1 MCMCVSICICVPA
14 SICNKICNELQARKR
29 IFECNLFYFN
39 AFIFISS
46 LIRPVFL
53 WHIFIAHLHARPTQ
67 RDTNTVYTGITIKI
81 CLAWGGRGAE
91 REEVAGLMQLQAAGY
106 DMFISVC
113 VSFLMI
119 FNYARDSYFT
129 RAIKRSILYS
139 AFRCR
144 QQHAAPRPSG
154 RSGNTGSSGNSGTSF
169 LPELDCTR
177 SERKLKLQQHHRVEN
192 LSNGQKDNSLRA

>member
-1 MCMCVSICICVPA
+1 
-14 SICNKICNELQARKR
+14 
-29 IFECNLFYFN
+29 
-39 AFIFISS
+39 
-46 LIRPVFL
+46 
-53 WHIFIAHLHARPTQ
+53 
-67 RDTNTVYTGITIKI
+67 
-81 CLAWGGRGAE
+81 
-91 REEVAGLMQLQAAGY
+91 MQLQAAGY

-129 RAIKRSILYS
+129 RAIKRSIPYS

-144 QQHAAPRPSG
+144 QQHAAPDRVG
-154 RSGNTGSSGNSGTSF
+154 EVATGAGC

-177 SERKLKLQQHHRVEN
+177 SERKLKLQQQEQHHRVEN

>member
-1 MCMCVSICICVPA
+1 MSCRHGKGFLSAI
-14 SICNKICNELQARKR
+14 
-29 IFECNLFYFN
+29 Y
-39 AFIFISS
+39 FISTLLFLFP

-53 WHIFIAHLHARPTQ
+53 WHIFMAHSHAQRPK
-67 RDTNTVYTGITIKI
+67 DTSTVYTGVTIKI
-81 CLAWGGRGAE
+81 CRAWGAE
-91 REEVAGLMQLQAAGY
+91 RGGGLLQLQAAGY

-144 QQHAAPRPSG
+144 QQHQAAPDRVG
-154 RSGNTGSSGNSGTSF
+154 EVAT
-169 LPELDCTR
+169 LAAVEPELDCTR

>member
-1 MCMCVSICICVPA
+1 MQFI
-14 SICNKICNELQARKR
+14 LFQR
-29 IFECNLFYFN
+29 FYFY
-39 AFIFISS
+39 
-46 LIRPVFL
+46 FL
-53 WHIFIAHLHARPTQ
+53 SHSPRIPLAYFYSALARPPDSE
-67 RDTNTVYTGITIKI
+67 RYKYGIYGYNYKD
-81 CLAWGGRGAE
+81 LLGLGGRGAE

-154 RSGNTGSSGNSGTSF
+154 RSGNTGNTGNSGKWNGLLAGIGLHTK
-169 LPELDCTR
+169 R
-177 SERKLKLQQHHRVEN
+177 RK
-192 LSNGQKDNSLRA
+192 A

>member
-1 MCMCVSICICVPA
+1 MQLSGTECESLLPYVSASMSVPVCVCVSICICVPA

-46 LIRPVFL
+46 HSPRIPLAYFYGAL
-53 WHIFIAHLHARPTQ
+53 ARPETH
-67 RDTNTVYTGITIKI
+67 RYKHGIYGCNYKD
-81 CLAWGGRGAE
+81 LQGLGHEERGG
-91 REEVAGLMQLQAAGY
+91 GLLQLQAAGY

-144 QQHAAPRPSG
+144 QQHQAAPDRVGEVATLAAVASG
-154 RSGNTGSSGNSGTSF
+154 AGIGLHTKRT
-169 LPELDCTR
+169 
-177 SERKLKLQQHHRVEN
+177 K
-192 LSNGQKDNSLRA
+192 A